1 MSNRALRKLHGND
14 LIVPVEENE
23 DSDDEV
29 IETNKSKKN
38 KLSNPFELVKFSSKS
53 YKPIYECG
61 STRPWVNSA

>member
-29 IETNKSKKN
+29 IETNKN
-38 KLSNPFELVKFSSKS
+38 KLSNPFELVKFSSGM
-53 YKPIYECG
+53 YTC
-61 STRPWVNSA
+61 RD